1 MAPRSGT
8 TFSRRL
14 PHSHVSDAQAFVA
27 IFVGI
32 FVFLFIV
39 ATVGFFL
46 TLPCGDRCPNCDHPT
61 LWMEWVVFDRVVPH
75 LRKSW
80 CLSCGWHG
88 LLRRG
93 DVSQPTSSGHLSGR
107 R

>member
-1 MAPRSGT
+1 
-8 TFSRRL
+8 
-14 PHSHVSDAQAFVA
+14 VSDALAFVT

-32 FVFLFIV
+32 FIFLFIV

-46 TLPCGDRCPNCDHPT
+46 TIPRGDRCPNCDHPT
-61 LWMEWVVFDRVVPH
+61 LWVEWVVFDRVIPWF
-75 LRKSW
+75 RKSW

-93 DVSQPTSSGHLSGR
+93 DVSETTSTEHLSGKR
-107 R
+107 